1 MFFPRVRIAAAVLAG
16 LGAIGWVDAAAQ
28 GPGVAGRAAAAVP
41 GAGGPRLSPAAAAV
55 ARYVKARRPGELNWQ
70 KIPWLADL
78 PEAFRQAKAENRPV
92 LLWATD
98 DDPLD
103 RC

>member
-1 MFFPRVRIAAAVLAG
+1 MFCTRSGIAAAVLAG
-16 LGAIGWVDAAAQ
+16 VMTTGLRSAVAQ
-28 GPGVAGRAAAAVP
+28 SP
-41 GAGGPRLSPAAAAV
+41 GAARTNTPAVQTRGRLRLSAEATV
-55 ARYVKARRPGELNWQ
+55 IHNQVKKRPGELKWQ
-70 KIPWLADL
+70 NIPWQVDL

>member
-1 MFFPRVRIAAAVLAG
+1 MCLRRMGIAVTVLVVAG
-16 LGAIGWVDAAAQ
+16 TTGMGLAAAQ
-28 GPGVAGRAAAAVP
+28 APGVAGRTTPAAP
-41 GAGGPRLSPAAAAV
+41 RSGGPRLSAEAAAIYQ
-55 ARYVKARRPGELNWQ
+55 YVKKRPGELKWQ
-70 KIPWLADL
+70 RIPWLTDL
-78 PEAFRQAKAENRPV
+78 LEAFRQAKAENRPV

>member
-1 MFFPRVRIAAAVLAG
+1 LGIAAVVLVGVGTAG
-16 LGAIGWVDAAAQ
+16 IGLAIAQ
-28 GPGVAGRAAAAVP
+28 APGVARRTTSAAP
-41 GAGGPRLSPAAAAV
+41 RSGAPRLSAEAAAI
-55 ARYVKARRPGELNWQ
+55 YKHVKKRPGELNWQ
-70 KIPWLADL
+70 RIPWLTDL
-78 PEAFRQAKAENRPV
+78 PEAFRQAKAEDRPV